1 MKLEVRVPISP
12 RPYFFRQ
19 IEYLLRSILSCG
31 GLTSDVRM
39 VVSVGEDVAPYDIA
53 SLQPWSREHVIW
65 RWVDRDA
72 FRKESYHAT
81 GADRFLVESDADMIL
96 LADAD
101 ILFIAG
107 VDDLLKALGHA
118 PAVAGVI
125 AHVPPWYVHRQAA
138 SSWQQLFEAMG
149 MRMPRDRF
157 QHTGWGI
164 LFSDPSWRFSPAY
177 FNLGA
182 VFVPGSL
189 MPGLARSFFV
199 HLKKAAEGGVG
210 YFKSQLALS
219 MAVYDLDLPRVAL
232 DVRYNF
238 PNYPGFDLAYP
249 GDLQDVRIIH
259 YMRAQIV
266 NRQRIWETPE
276 STAELLRRTD
286 LQGSNEVLRRRIEH
300 LVKNAAET

>member
-12 RPYFFRQ
+12 KQYFFRQ
-19 IEYLLRSILSCG
+19 VEYLLRSILSCG
-31 GLTSDVRM
+31 GLMSNVRM
-39 VVSVGEDVAPYDIA
+39 VVSVGEDIAPYDIA
-53 SLQPWSREHVIW
+53 SLQPWSRDHVIW

-81 GADRFLVESDADMIL
+81 GADRFLVESDADIIM

-107 VDDLLKALGHA
+107 VDDLLNALAHT
-118 PAVAGVI
+118 PVIAGVI
-125 AHVPPWYVHRQAA
+125 AHAPPGRIRRPG

-149 MRMPRDRF
+149 MRVPRDRF

-164 LFSDPSWRFSPAY
+164 MFSDPSWRFSPAY

-189 MPGLARSFFV
+189 MPRLARSFFIQ
-199 HLKKAAEGGVG
+199 LKKAAEGGVG

-238 PNYPGFDLAYP
+238 PNDPGFDRAYP
-249 GDLQDVRIIH
+249 GDLQDIRIIH
-259 YMRAQIV
+259 YLRAEIV
-266 NRQRIWETPE
+266 NRQHIWETPE
-276 STAELLRRTD
+276 STAALLRRTD